1 MADASSRFLRMLR
14 TINSL
19 SRLSVAFIHDWDD
32 VFTRSPHEWANLDK
46 VLGCADRHIGHV
58 SLYVKY
64 PQAPYAVVDRTLMRS
79 ILPRLHERLGDE
91 LVVVSGM
98 EGKFM
103 FGVMDAS

>member
-1 MADASSRFLRMLR
+1 MLR

-32 VFTRSPHEWANLDK
+32 VFTRSPHEWANLDE

-64 PQAPYAVVDRTLMRS
+64 PQAPYAVVDRTLVKS
-79 ILPRLHERLGDE
+79 ILPRLHGRLEDK

-98 EGKFM
+98 WGKFV
-103 FGVMDAS
+103 FWIVDAS

>member
-19 SRLSVAFIHDWDD
+19 SRLSVAFLHDWDD
-32 VFTRSPHEWANLDK
+32 VFTHSPHEWANLDE

-79 ILPRLHERLGDE
+79 ILPRLHEHLGDE

-98 EGKFM
+98 WGKFM
-103 FGVMDAS
+103 I

>member
-19 SRLSVAFIHDWDD
+19 SRLSVAFLHDWDN
-32 VFTRSPHEWANLDK
+32 VFTHSPHEWANLDE
-46 VLGCADRHIGHV
+46 VLGCEDRHIGHL

-64 PQAPYAVVDRTLMRS
+64 PDAPCAVVDRTLVKS
-79 ILPRLHERLGDE
+79 LLPRLHERLGDE